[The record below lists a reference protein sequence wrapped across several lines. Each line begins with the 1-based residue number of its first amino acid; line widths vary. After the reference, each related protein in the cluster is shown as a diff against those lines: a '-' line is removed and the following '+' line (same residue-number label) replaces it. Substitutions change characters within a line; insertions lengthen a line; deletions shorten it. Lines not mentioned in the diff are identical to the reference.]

1 MKQMRKI
8 ENSRDAQLLF
18 LLCWFAYFTSY
29 IGRLNYSSA
38 MTAMI
43 QEAVLTKSQAG
54 FISMVYFFA
63 YGIGQFCNG
72 MLGDRFHPGKMIL
85 PVLRSRQGRICAWDL
100 SADLERWQWSGDQR
114 VCTGNDLATGDSNLR
129 GDGEQGTEN
138 EVLRQYRILTGGR
151 DAGFV
156 SAGGSCDVADR
167 MESRVRRGSNLS
179 VCDVSYLDHWV

>member
-1 MKQMRKI
+1 MD
-8 ENSRDAQLLF
+8 S
-18 LLCWFAYFTSY
+18 
-29 IGRLNYSSA
+29 
-38 MTAMI
+38 
-43 QEAVLTKSQAG
+43 
-54 FISMVYFFA
+54 
-63 YGIGQFCNG
+63 
-72 MLGDRFHPGKMIL
+72 
-85 PVLRSRQGRICAWDL
+85 
-100 SADLERWQWSGDQR
+100 ERWQWSGDQR

-151 DAGFV
+151 DTGFV

>member
-1 MKQMRKI
+1 MH
-8 ENSRDAQLLF
+8 
-18 LLCWFAYFTSY
+18 
-29 IGRLNYSSA
+29 
-38 MTAMI
+38 
-43 QEAVLTKSQAG
+43 
-54 FISMVYFFA
+54 
-63 YGIGQFCNG
+63 GIC
-72 MLGDRFHPGKMIL
+72 RR
-85 PVLRSRQGRICAWDL
+85 LRSDGSGL
-100 SADLERWQWSGDQR
+100 GDQR

-151 DAGFV
+151 DTGFV